1 MRGLLE
7 VQFVLEYQPV
17 LTMTKP
23 LLRLK
28 CSLVRVIVLY
38 LDFEL
43 ISYSVRLSLTHNCV
57 DEVLVCLLM
66 SGGRLKQ

>member
-28 CSLVRVIVLY
+28 CSLVQLIVLY
-38 LDFEL
+38 LGFGL
-43 ISYSVRLSLTHNCV
+43 ISYSVHLSLCHNCV
-57 DEVLVCLLM
+57 DEVLACLLM
-66 SGGRLKQ
+66 PGVA